1 MLMKILEEYKVTNT
15 VGEHVGK
22 IKEAYLDLD
31 KWEVV
36 AFEVSPGALKKH
48 ILIDLSDM
56 EKLDAEDK
64 TLVLKD
70 TYGTKDVPKSS
81 MKGMYPLKDLL
92 DLHVVDA
99 EGEKVG
105 KIYDLEIPYEKLHR
119 FKVWKMLIR
128 TGIKERR
135 LRLSPSEVKEVMAD
149 IKLKKAEKEYVEH
162 IE

>member
-15 VGEHVGK
+15 VGEPVGK

-48 ILIDLSDM
+48 VLVDLKEMNSLDIEGKNLI
-56 EKLDAEDK
+56 
-64 TLVLKD
+64 VKD
-70 TYGTKDVPKSS
+70 DHTVREVPKTPR
-81 MKGMYPLKDLL
+81 KDLYPLKELM
-92 DLHVVDA
+92 DLHVIDA

-105 KIYDLEIPYEKLHR
+105 KVYDLEIPYEKLHR

-135 LRLSPSEVKEVMAD
+135 LRLSPSEVKDVMAD
-149 IKLKKAEKEYVEH
+149 IRLKKAEKEYVEH
-162 IE
+162 AE